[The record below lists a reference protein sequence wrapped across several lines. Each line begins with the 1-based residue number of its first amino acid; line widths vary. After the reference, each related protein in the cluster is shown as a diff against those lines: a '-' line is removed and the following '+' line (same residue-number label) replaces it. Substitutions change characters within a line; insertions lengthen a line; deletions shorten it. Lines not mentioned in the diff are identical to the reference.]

1 MQSRVRALSGGH
13 RGLHGT
19 LGSVLGDQASPPRGP
34 AAGRSPGH
42 LGIGPSCW
50 VPPVWAPVGGRMV
63 QKVRGRPKGKGS
75 QPQEQEGVMW
85 GGPLPSLQTCSPAGA
100 HMLTPVPVHYR
111 QFLGKAIV
119 IEN

>member
-1 MQSRVRALSGGH
+1 M
-13 RGLHGT
+13 
-19 LGSVLGDQASPPRGP
+19 
-34 AAGRSPGH
+34 
-42 LGIGPSCW
+42 
-50 VPPVWAPVGGRMV
+50 
-63 QKVRGRPKGKGS
+63 
-75 QPQEQEGVMW
+75 MW